1 MDKKELRKHYTALR
15 SGLGP
20 TQIDSLSIAIS
31 NRLLQLPL
39 WQGSYYHIFL
49 PIPSKNE
56 IDTSHILTI
65 LFGKDKNVVIPKVVG
80 NTLENYLLTDQTKL
94 KTSSWGVPEPMDG
107 LSLPEKLIDVVFIP
121 LLAYDEQGNRVGYG
135 KGFYDGLLAKCK
147 PDTLKVGLSLFG
159 PEKKIGNV
167 RKEDIPLDYCVTP
180 EQVYRF

>member
-15 SGLGP
+15 SGFDP

-31 NRLLQLPL
+31 NRLLPLPL

-56 IDTSHILTI
+56 IDTSHILAI

-80 NTLENYLLTDQTKL
+80 NTLTNYLLTDQTRL

-107 LSLPEKLIDVVFIP
+107 LSVPEELIDVVFIP
-121 LLAYDEQGNRVGYG
+121 LLAYDHQGNRVGYG
-135 KGFYDGLLAKCK
+135 KGFYDTLLAKCK
-147 PDTLKVGLSLFG
+147 PSTIKVGLSFFG
-159 PEKKIGNV
+159 PAQRIEDV
-167 RKEDIPLDYCVTP
+167 RPGDIPLDYCVTP